1 MSAKQIID
9 ECPTPQWHNVHLP
22 FLAPV
27 STTSWGWKSIWLI
40 KKNNAVRVGLDFF
53 CHLLV
58 VNIFVC
64 CFHPRAVECVFELR
78 TVDTISAQL
87 QTKRTNLICKCRSR
101 VHQGGVR
108 YRSSLVCRCV
118 LWMLFYV
125 VSMLSVPYVQS
136 RLQNVCLADFFGGDL
151 ILPTYRS
158 VIS

>member
-1 MSAKQIID
+1 MTQCASSISGSRQNYIMRLEEYMTDKEKQR
-9 ECPTPQWHNVHLP
+9 C
-22 FLAPV
+22 
-27 STTSWGWKSIWLI
+27 SSWREL
-40 KKNNAVRVGLDFF
+40 F

-64 CFHPRAVECVFELR
+64 CFHPRVVECVFELR

-125 VSMLSVPYVQS
+125 VSMLTVPYVQS
-136 RLQNVCLADFFGGDL
+136 RLQMFALQ
-151 ILPTYRS
+151 
-158 VIS
+158 ISSAAT